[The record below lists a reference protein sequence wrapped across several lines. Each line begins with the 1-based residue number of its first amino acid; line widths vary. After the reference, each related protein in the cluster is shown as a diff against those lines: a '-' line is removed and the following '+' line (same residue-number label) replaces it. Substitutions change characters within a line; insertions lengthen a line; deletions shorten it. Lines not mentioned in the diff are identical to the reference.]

1 MATQTTLNTAS
12 PTTHLLKTFYDKKML
27 EWAKTQFVYANY
39 GQKRSIPRGNGK
51 TVEFR
56 RWKLFDV
63 DTAALVLEEGVTP
76 TGQNIGQTK
85 VEATVKQYGAYVEVS
100 DVLDMTAYDPVM
112 SDMSELLGEQ
122 MGTCLD
128 WVTRDALIAEASA
141 QMAGGKTATNA
152 ITTTDVLTV
161 NDIRKAVRTLKKAK
175 ARKFTNG
182 GKPHFVCIV
191 DPDVVY
197 DLQNDSKWEDV
208 QKYQNAEAIYSGEL
222 GRMYGVVFVES
233 TEGFI
238 EEGAGSGGANIHHT
252 LIFGADAYGVVDISG
267 AGGIRSITKPFGS
280 GGTSDPLDQRATI
293 GCKVDAF
300 TAKVLN
306 PLWIIDIESAAS

>member
-1 MATQTTLNTAS
+1 MATQTTVNTAT
-12 PTTHLLKTFYDKKML
+12 TTHLNKVFYDKKML

-39 GQKRSIPRGNGK
+39 GQKRSIPRNSGK

-63 DTAALVLEEGVTP
+63 DTAALVLTEGVTP

-100 DVLDMTAYDPVM
+100 DVLDMTAYDPVIG
-112 SDMSELLGEQ
+112 DMSGLLGEQ
-122 MGTCLD
+122 MGMCLD
-128 WVTRDALIAEASA
+128 WVTRDALIAESSI
-141 QMAGGKTATNA
+141 QYAGGKTSTDAVTA
-152 ITTTDVLTV
+152 TDVLTV

-182 GKPHFVCIV
+182 GTPHFVCIC
-191 DPDVVY
+191 DPDVTY

-208 QKYQNAEAIYSGEL
+208 HKYQDKEAIYNGEL

-233 TEGFI
+233 TEGFV
-238 EEGAGSGGANIHHT
+238 EAGAGSGGANIHHT
-252 LIFGADAYGVVDISG
+252 LIFGADAYGVIDIAG
-267 AGGIRSITKPFGS
+267 AGGIRSIIKPFGS

-293 GCKVDAF
+293 GCKVDAYVV
-300 TAKVLN
+300 KVLN
-306 PLWIIDIESAAS
+306 PLWIIDIESSAS